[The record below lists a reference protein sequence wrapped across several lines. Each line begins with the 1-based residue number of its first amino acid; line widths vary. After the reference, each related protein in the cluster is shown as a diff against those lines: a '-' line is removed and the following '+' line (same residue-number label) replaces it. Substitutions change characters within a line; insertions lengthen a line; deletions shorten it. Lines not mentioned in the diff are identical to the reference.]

1 MATHSF
7 IILSYIRLIFSLDLT
22 TFHGILVQHIF
33 GVLQQRD
40 SVWEADR
47 QWVLNE
53 AMDARKLQNGGTFRN
68 CLARK
73 IDDVVIPV
81 FSEIIACMDQNYN
94 LDLINLRGENAP
106 LCQFWLNLFSRPK
119 IMQFNYVEMMTP
131 REKVP
136 GVGGRRSAED
146 FKCQLPFSWI
156 IKEAID
162 AQWDN
167 AKSSAGIYTIL
178 SSGYLKICYP
188 PYREN
193 FILHQSFCPAF
204 CISAGSYTT
213 GYDRVYMYSV
223 PSPPLHPQYT

>member
-1 MATHSF
+1 M
-7 IILSYIRLIFSLDLT
+7 IILLLFFSDTT

-33 GVLQQRD
+33 SVLEQRD
-40 SVWEADR
+40 HVWEADR

-68 CLARK
+68 VLARK
-73 IDDVVIPV
+73 IDDVVVPI
-81 FSEIIACMDQNYN
+81 FSEIIACMDRNYN
-94 LDLINLRGENAP
+94 LDLINQKRDNVP
-106 LCQFWLNLFSRPK
+106 LCQFWLNMFGRPK

-156 IKEAID
+156 IKEAVD

-167 AKSSAGIYTIL
+167 AKSSAG
-178 SSGYLKICYP
+178 KQ
-188 PYREN
+188 N
-193 FILHQSFCPAF
+193 FNNNF
-204 CISAGSYTT
+204 CII
-213 GYDRVYMYSV
+213 
-223 PSPPLHPQYT
+223 Q